1 MATTGERIRYALDL
15 RGMKQIELAE
25 RTGIGK
31 SSIST
36 YISGAYLPKQKNIYL
51 MAKVLDVSEAWLM
64 GADVPM
70 ERIDLAKLSDIA
82 LPSNVTRIPP
92 LRSIPLIGC
101 IACGTPILA
110 AQNIEANIFLPETVN
125 ADYALRCKG
134 DSMTGADI
142 LDGDIVY
149 IRQDAD
155 VINGQIYAVMIGEG
169 EVTEATLKHVY
180 QTPDTLT
187 LTADNPAYPPMIYQG
202 EQLARIRIIGKA
214 VGFTRKI

>member
-1 MATTGERIRYALDL
+1 MDAKQMGIRIKQVRLEKGLVQKDIADQIGVAISTIQRYENGAYDRPKLPVVQAIARALDVD
-15 RGMKQIELAE
+15 
-25 RTGIGK
+25 
-31 SSIST
+31 
-36 YISGAYLPKQKNIYL
+36 P
-51 MAKVLDVSEAWLM
+51 AWLV
-64 GADVPM
+64 GKVD
-70 ERIDLAKLSDIA
+70 ERRSYYDDA

-92 LRSIPLIGC
+92 LRSIPLIGN

-110 AQNIEANIFLPETVN
+110 TQNIEANIFLPETVN

-155 VINGQIYAVMIGEG
+155 VINGQIYAVMVGEG

>member
-1 MATTGERIRYALDL
+1 MDAKQMGIRIKQVRLEKGLVQKDIADQIGVAISTIQRYENGAYDRPKLPVVQAIARALDVD
-15 RGMKQIELAE
+15 
-25 RTGIGK
+25 
-31 SSIST
+31 
-36 YISGAYLPKQKNIYL
+36 P
-51 MAKVLDVSEAWLM
+51 AWLV
-64 GADVPM
+64 GKVD
-70 ERIDLAKLSDIA
+70 ERRSYYDDA

-149 IRQDAD
+149 IRQDTD
-155 VINGQIYAVMIGEG
+155 VINGQIYAVMVGEG

-202 EQLARIRIIGKA
+202 EQLAKIRIIGKA
-214 VGFTRKI
+214 VGFTRQI

>member
-1 MATTGERIRYALDL
+1 MDAKQMGIRIKQVRLEKGLVQKDIADQVGVAISTIQRYENGAYDRPKLPVVQAIARALDVD
-15 RGMKQIELAE
+15 
-25 RTGIGK
+25 
-31 SSIST
+31 
-36 YISGAYLPKQKNIYL
+36 P
-51 MAKVLDVSEAWLM
+51 AWLV
-64 GADVPM
+64 GKVD
-70 ERIDLAKLSDIA
+70 ERRSYYDDA

-92 LRSIPLIGC
+92 LRSIPLIGN

-202 EQLARIRIIGKA
+202 EQLAKVRIIGKA

>member
-1 MATTGERIRYALDL
+1 MDAKQMGIRIKQVRLEKGLVQKDIADQVGVAISTIQRYENGAYDRPKLPVVQAIARALDVD
-15 RGMKQIELAE
+15 
-25 RTGIGK
+25 
-31 SSIST
+31 
-36 YISGAYLPKQKNIYL
+36 P
-51 MAKVLDVSEAWLM
+51 AWLV
-64 GADVPM
+64 GKID
-70 ERIDLAKLSDIA
+70 ERRSYYDDS

-92 LRSIPLIGC
+92 LRSIPLIGS

-202 EQLARIRIIGKA
+202 EQLAKVRIIGKA
-214 VGFTRKI
+214 VGFTRQI

>member
-1 MATTGERIRYALDL
+1 MDAKQMGIRIKQVRLEKGLVQKDIADQIGVAISTIQRYENGAYDRPKLPVVQAIARALDVD
-15 RGMKQIELAE
+15 
-25 RTGIGK
+25 
-31 SSIST
+31 
-36 YISGAYLPKQKNIYL
+36 P
-51 MAKVLDVSEAWLM
+51 AWLV
-64 GADVPM
+64 GKVD
-70 ERIDLAKLSDIA
+70 ERRSYYDDA

-92 LRSIPLIGC
+92 LRSIPLIGS

-110 AQNIEANIFLPETVN
+110 VQNIEANIFLPETVN

-202 EQLARIRIIGKA
+202 EQLAKVRIIGKA

>member
-1 MATTGERIRYALDL
+1 MDAKQMGIRIKQVRLEKGLVQKDIADQVGVAISTIQRYENGAYDRPKLPVVQAIARALDVD
-15 RGMKQIELAE
+15 
-25 RTGIGK
+25 
-31 SSIST
+31 
-36 YISGAYLPKQKNIYL
+36 P
-51 MAKVLDVSEAWLM
+51 AWLV
-64 GADVPM
+64 GKID
-70 ERIDLAKLSDIA
+70 ERRSYYDDS

-92 LRSIPLIGC
+92 LRSIPLIGS

-202 EQLARIRIIGKA
+202 EQLAKVRIIGKA

>member
-1 MATTGERIRYALDL
+1 MDAKQMGIRIKQVRLEKGLVQKDIADQVGVAISTIQRYENGAYDRPKLPVVQAIARALDVD
-15 RGMKQIELAE
+15 
-25 RTGIGK
+25 
-31 SSIST
+31 
-36 YISGAYLPKQKNIYL
+36 P
-51 MAKVLDVSEAWLM
+51 AWLV
-64 GADVPM
+64 GKID
-70 ERIDLAKLSDIA
+70 ERRSYYDDS

>member
-1 MATTGERIRYALDL
+1 MDAKQMGIRIKQVRLEKGLVQKDIADQVGVAISTIQRYENGAYDRPKLPVVQAIARALDVD
-15 RGMKQIELAE
+15 
-25 RTGIGK
+25 
-31 SSIST
+31 
-36 YISGAYLPKQKNIYL
+36 P
-51 MAKVLDVSEAWLM
+51 AWLV
-64 GADVPM
+64 GKVD
-70 ERIDLAKLSDIA
+70 ERRSYYDDA

-92 LRSIPLIGC
+92 LRSIPLIGN

>member
-1 MATTGERIRYALDL
+1 MDAKQMGIRIKQVRLEKGLVQKDIADQIGVAISTIQRYENGAYDRPKLPVVQAIARALDVD
-15 RGMKQIELAE
+15 
-25 RTGIGK
+25 
-31 SSIST
+31 
-36 YISGAYLPKQKNIYL
+36 P
-51 MAKVLDVSEAWLM
+51 AWLV
-64 GADVPM
+64 GKVD
-70 ERIDLAKLSDIA
+70 ERRSYYDDA

-92 LRSIPLIGC
+92 LRSIPLIGS

-149 IRQDAD
+149 IRQDTD
-155 VINGQIYAVMIGEG
+155 VINGQIYAVMVGEG

-202 EQLARIRIIGKA
+202 EQLAKIRIIGKA
-214 VGFTRKI
+214 VGFTRQI

>member
-1 MATTGERIRYALDL
+1 MDAKQMGIRIKQVRLEKGLVQKDIADQVGVAISTIQRYENGAYDRPKLPVVQAIARALDVD
-15 RGMKQIELAE
+15 
-25 RTGIGK
+25 
-31 SSIST
+31 
-36 YISGAYLPKQKNIYL
+36 P
-51 MAKVLDVSEAWLM
+51 AWLV
-64 GADVPM
+64 GKVD
-70 ERIDLAKLSDIA
+70 ERRSYYDDA

-155 VINGQIYAVMIGEG
+155 VINGQIYAVMVGEG

-202 EQLARIRIIGKA
+202 EQLARVRIIGKA

>member
-1 MATTGERIRYALDL
+1 MDAKQMGIRIKQVRLEKGLVQKDIADQVGVAISTIQRYENGAYDRPKLPVVQAIARALDVD
-15 RGMKQIELAE
+15 
-25 RTGIGK
+25 
-31 SSIST
+31 
-36 YISGAYLPKQKNIYL
+36 P
-51 MAKVLDVSEAWLM
+51 AWLV
-64 GADVPM
+64 GKVD
-70 ERIDLAKLSDIA
+70 ERRSYYDDA

-149 IRQDAD
+149 IRQDTD

-202 EQLARIRIIGKA
+202 EQLARVRIIGKA

>member
-1 MATTGERIRYALDL
+1 MDAKQMGIRIKQVRLEKGLVQKDIADQVGVAISTIQRYENGAYDRPKLPVVQAIARALDVD
-15 RGMKQIELAE
+15 
-25 RTGIGK
+25 
-31 SSIST
+31 
-36 YISGAYLPKQKNIYL
+36 P
-51 MAKVLDVSEAWLM
+51 AWLV
-64 GADVPM
+64 GKVD
-70 ERIDLAKLSDIA
+70 ERRSYYDDA

-92 LRSIPLIGC
+92 LRSIPLIGS

-125 ADYALRCKG
+125 ADYALWCKG

>member
-1 MATTGERIRYALDL
+1 MIEVITVSKFSDMLFYL
-15 RGMKQIELAE
+15 RNRAGISQKELADALNMSRSAVSMYE
-25 RTGIGK
+25 LGQREPTLEVFEAFADYFNVDMNTLTGN
-31 SSIST
+31 SAPT
-36 YISGAYLPKQKNIYL
+36 AISGITNMSK
-51 MAKVLDVSEAWLM
+51 
-64 GADVPM
+64 
-70 ERIDLAKLSDIA
+70 
-82 LPSNVTRIPP
+82 IPP
-92 LRSIPLIGC
+92 LRSIPLIGN

-202 EQLARIRIIGKA
+202 EQLARVRIIGKA

>member
-1 MATTGERIRYALDL
+1 MDAKQMGIRIKQVRLEKGLVQKDIADQVGVAISTIQRYENGAYDRPKLPVVQAIARALDVD
-15 RGMKQIELAE
+15 
-25 RTGIGK
+25 
-31 SSIST
+31 
-36 YISGAYLPKQKNIYL
+36 P
-51 MAKVLDVSEAWLM
+51 AWLV
-64 GADVPM
+64 GK
-70 ERIDLAKLSDIA
+70 IDEQRSYYDDS

-92 LRSIPLIGC
+92 LRSIPLIGN

-202 EQLARIRIIGKA
+202 EQLAMVRIIGKA

>member
-1 MATTGERIRYALDL
+1 MDAKQMGIRIKQVRLEKGLVQKDIADQIGVAISTIQRYENGAYDRPKLPVVQAIARALDVD
-15 RGMKQIELAE
+15 
-25 RTGIGK
+25 
-31 SSIST
+31 
-36 YISGAYLPKQKNIYL
+36 P
-51 MAKVLDVSEAWLM
+51 AWLV
-64 GADVPM
+64 GKVD
-70 ERIDLAKLSDIA
+70 ERRSYYDDA

-155 VINGQIYAVMIGEG
+155 VINGQIYAVMVGEG

>member
-1 MATTGERIRYALDL
+1 MLLIQE
-15 RGMKQIELAE
+15 
-25 RTGIGK
+25 GITM
-31 SSIST
+31 SISDNIKRFRESMGLSQAQLGDMLG
-36 YISGAYLPKQKNIYL
+36 ISDRTVSSWELGTRTPRMGVIERMCAYFNITKSEL
-51 MAKVLDVSEAWLM
+51 LDDRAAAPDWM
-64 GADVPM
+64 
-70 ERIDLAKLSDIA
+70 
-82 LPSNVTRIPP
+82 PSNVTRIPP
-92 LRSIPLIGC
+92 LRSIPLIGS

>member
-1 MATTGERIRYALDL
+1 MDAKQMGIRIKQVRLEKGLVQKDIADQVGVAISTIQRYENGAYDRPKLPVVQAIARALDVD
-15 RGMKQIELAE
+15 
-25 RTGIGK
+25 
-31 SSIST
+31 
-36 YISGAYLPKQKNIYL
+36 P
-51 MAKVLDVSEAWLM
+51 AWLV
-64 GADVPM
+64 GKVD
-70 ERIDLAKLSDIA
+70 ERRSYYDDA

>member
-1 MATTGERIRYALDL
+1 MDAKQMGIRIKQVRLEKGLVQKDIADQVGVAISTIQRYENGAYDRPKLPVVQAIARALDVD
-15 RGMKQIELAE
+15 
-25 RTGIGK
+25 
-31 SSIST
+31 
-36 YISGAYLPKQKNIYL
+36 P
-51 MAKVLDVSEAWLM
+51 AWLV
-64 GADVPM
+64 GKID
-70 ERIDLAKLSDIA
+70 ERRSYYDDS

-92 LRSIPLIGC
+92 LRSIPLIGS

-155 VINGQIYAVMIGEG
+155 VINGQIYAVMVGEG

-202 EQLARIRIIGKA
+202 EQLARVRIIGKA

>member
-1 MATTGERIRYALDL
+1 MDAKQMGIRIKQVRLEKGLVQKDIADQIGVAISTIQRYENGAYDRPKLPVVQAIARALDVD
-15 RGMKQIELAE
+15 
-25 RTGIGK
+25 
-31 SSIST
+31 
-36 YISGAYLPKQKNIYL
+36 P
-51 MAKVLDVSEAWLM
+51 AWLV
-64 GADVPM
+64 GKVDERRSYYDDV
-70 ERIDLAKLSDIA
+70 
-82 LPSNVTRIPP
+82 LPSNVTRLPP
-92 LRSIPLIGC
+92 LRSIPLIGS

-202 EQLARIRIIGKA
+202 EQLAKVRIIGKA
-214 VGFTRKI
+214 VGFTRRI